1 VSTDVYVAGATVNV
15 SKTGWGLIGGLGY
28 DLRVGRKVS
37 ITPSFSYYYGKPGH
51 ISAAGDVLPGWSQN
65 VLDFALGVTFH

>member
-1 VSTDVYVAGATVNV
+1 MAGATVNV